1 MKFITRSFSSFHS
14 FYMLMFYILMNSSYK
29 INLAKASIT
38 AAGIENNGKFSIN
51 QCTDETGTR
60 FSFLKGEMLSR
71 ESERDTEIGI
81 ILDESRR
88 KEKGC

>member
-1 MKFITRSFSSFHS
+1 MKFITRSFSTFHS

-51 QCTDETGTR
+51 QCTKETGR
-60 FSFLKGEMLSR
+60 HAFFFSPFFVIRYFIRVGE
-71 ESERDTEIGI
+71 THWH
-81 ILDESRR
+81 
-88 KEKGC
+88 